1 MLLETKRDENP
12 VIYIDN
18 LGNGWT
24 VLHLSA
30 GWGEVE
36 IIRWYH
42 EDLHF
47 EDINPL
53 DSSGTYTPMLYAAT
67 YGKLNVVKYI
77 EAVQGGYKVLVQFF
91 IKYMV
96 SQKPVCHSCISIFD

>member
-1 MLLETKRDENP
+1 MLLEKKRDENP

-30 GWGEVE
+30 FWDIVD
-36 IIRWYH
+36 IIRGYY

-47 EDINPL
+47 EDINRL
-53 DSSGTYTPMLYAAT
+53 DSSGNLTPMSLAAQA
-67 YGKLNVVKYI
+67 GQLNVVKYI
-77 EAVQGGYKVLVQFF
+77 VSVQGGYKVL
-91 IKYMV
+91 IKFL
-96 SQKPVCHSCISIFD
+96 IT

>member
-1 MLLETKRDENP
+1 MLLEKRKDKNP

-30 GWGEVE
+30 ELGKVE

-42 EDLHF
+42 EDLQF

-53 DSSGTYTPMLYAAT
+53 ESTGTATPMSLAAQQ
-67 YGKLNVVKYI
+67 GQLNVVKYI
-77 EAVQGGYKVLVQFF
+77 ESVQGRYKVLVQFL
-91 IKYMV
+91 IK
-96 SQKPVCHSCISIFD
+96 